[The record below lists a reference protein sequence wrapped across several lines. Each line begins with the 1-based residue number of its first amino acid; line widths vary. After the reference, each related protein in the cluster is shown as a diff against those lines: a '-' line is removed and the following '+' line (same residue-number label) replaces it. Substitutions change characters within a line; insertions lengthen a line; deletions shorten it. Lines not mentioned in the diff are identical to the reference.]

1 MPSKSKKQ
9 AKFMAAVAN
18 NPKFAKKA
26 GVPQSVGQEFANADK
41 RNKDMPSKFNSTA
54 NKPGKAVKKG
64 YARGG
69 MAHDKKVLRNLDD
82 EVYRIAPKER
92 MGGAEGRD
100 ARDERRR
107 INREKDY
114 EKRHMAK
121 GGKVKKQGYNARLDE
136 SLGARNKTKGK
147 QSLKSRRSESEG
159 MEKASG
165 KRKYSAV
172 GTMDKRG
179 AGKKKATAKKASNQA
194 TSPRTPQHK
203 RMAMGENVVKKR
215 RGGTLRTAADRR
227 RGSPTPRPT
236 PTVSTSTPPTPT
248 PRPTPRP
255 PSPSPTP
262 GRYDSGGTV
271 GRKGSAPRGWG
282 IATKGWG

>member
-26 GVPQSVGQEFANADK
+26 GVPQGVGQEFANADK

-54 NKPGKAVKKG
+54 NKPGKAVKK
-64 YARGG
+64 YRGG
-69 MAHDKKVLRNLDD
+69 GRTAADTAANRKLPFHLGLMRAARKSGAHPFKTGGKVHDKKVLRNLDD
-82 EVYRIAPKER
+82 EVYRIAPKEA

-107 INREKDY
+107 INKEKDY

-121 GGKVKKQGYNARLDE
+121 GGKVKGQGYNDRLDE

-172 GTMDKRG
+172 GTMDKGG

-203 RMAMGENVVKKR
+203 RMAMGENVVKK
-215 RGGTLRTAADRR
+215 
-227 RGSPTPRPT
+227 
-236 PTVSTSTPPTPT
+236 
-248 PRPTPRP
+248 
-255 PSPSPTP
+255 
-262 GRYDSGGTV
+262 SGG
-271 GRKGSAPRGWG
+271 GSIGSAPRGWG
-282 IATKGWG
+282 IAKRGWR